1 MALLAGYGIYK
12 LSKFIKN
19 RRRSSISNIVEY
31 QTNIG
36 EALET
41 CLEVIPRENY
51 YYIPKSYKIKNTKVS
66 IRIKVGT
73 IINSFSNVFVYV
85 SYSV

>member
-12 LSKFIKN
+12 LSKFLKN

-36 EALET
+36 EAIET
-41 CLEVIPRENY
+41 CLEVTPRTNY

-66 IRIKVGT
+66 MRIKFDST
-73 IINSFSNVFVYV
+73 IINSISNVLLT
-85 SYSV
+85 